1 MRMKLLQ
8 EIFSII
14 LRSAISGQKVVLL
27 ASDRK
32 IEMREML
39 EDNELI
45 DISSTSDI
53 MEKVM
58 VWSNNYSNP
67 R

>member
-1 MRMKLLQ
+1 MKLLQ

>member
-1 MRMKLLQ
+1 MKLLQ

-14 LRSAISGQKVVLL
+14 LRSAISGPKVVLL

-58 VWSNNYSNP
+58 VWSNN
-67 R
+67 